1 MTRVTSPARNGGEG
15 LSEQPPSAVQS
26 GSVSS
31 ISEFVSTMETSL
43 LAALLRYF
51 SSRQEHLLAGVRALV
66 EQESPTRDAAATTA
80 IIANLKTRLDA
91 IGATTRL
98 HETERGTH
106 LLSRITFGPSLH
118 DGPVLLL
125 GHVDTVWPL
134 ATLASR
140 PFRVENG
147 CAFGPGIF
155 DMKSGVEVM
164 VAALEAIH
172 ALELQ
177 PGREIRMLL
186 SCDEESGS
194 TTSRDLITAEAAD
207 CVAVFV
213 LEPSL
218 PGGKVKTARK
228 GIANYEVIARG
239 ISAHAGLDPEKGIS
253 AISELARQILALNA
267 LNDLKQGITVNVG
280 VISGGTLSNVIA
292 SEARAEVDVRFRT
305 IAQGEDISRRIESMQ
320 PVQTAA
326 QIEIRGG
333 INRPPLERTP
343 AVVALFERARSIAS
357 ELGFDLGEG
366 PSGGASDGNFTAAQ
380 GIPTLDG
387 LGVEGDGAH
396 ATHEHIV
403 IADLPRRAALI
414 TALLTKGLTE
424 AQT

>member
-1 MTRVTSPARNGGEG
+1 
-15 LSEQPPSAVQS
+15 VQS
-26 GSVSS
+26 
-31 ISEFVSTMETSL
+31 L
-43 LAALLRYF
+43 LTALLRHF
-51 SSRQEHLLAGVRALV
+51 SSRRENLLAGVRALV
-66 EQESPTRDAAATTA
+66 EQESRTGDAAATTA
-80 IIANLKTRLDA
+80 IMAKLKRRLDA
-91 IGATTRL
+91 IGATTNL
-98 HETERGTH
+98 HETGPGTH
-106 LLSRITFGPSLH
+106 LMSRITFGPSLQ

-125 GHVDTVWPL
+125 GHVDTVWPPD
-134 ATLASR
+134 TLASR

-147 CAFGPGIF
+147 RAFGPGIF

-172 ALELQ
+172 ELELQ
-177 PGREIRMLL
+177 PRREIRMFL

-194 TTSRDLITAEAAD
+194 ITSRDLITAQAAE
-207 CVAVFV
+207 CTAVFV

-228 GIANYEVIARG
+228 GISNYEVIARG

-253 AISELARQILALNA
+253 AISELARQILALHA
-267 LNDLKQGITVNVG
+267 LNDLQQGITVNVG

-305 IAQGEDISRRIESMQ
+305 MAQGEEIARRIESMQ
-320 PVQTAA
+320 PLQSGAR
-326 QIEIRGG
+326 IEIRGG
-333 INRPPLERTP
+333 INRPPLERTA
-343 AVVALFERARSIAS
+343 AVVALYDRARSIAS
-357 ELGFDLGEG
+357 QLGFDLGEG

-396 ATHEHIV
+396 AAHEHIV

-414 TALLTKGLTE
+414 TALLTTPLTE
-424 AQT
+424 AAT

>member
-1 MTRVTSPARNGGEG
+1 MTRALLLVLRI
-15 LSEQPPSAVQS
+15 V
-26 GSVSS
+26 SVK
-31 ISEFVSTMETSL
+31 ETSL
-43 LAALLRYF
+43 LAALLHYF
-51 SSRQEHLLAGVRALV
+51 SSRQENLLAGVRALV
-66 EQESPTRDAAATTA
+66 EQESPTRDATATTA
-80 IIANLKTRLDA
+80 IMANLKTRLDA

-106 LLSRITFGPSLH
+106 LLSRMTFGPSL
-118 DGPVLLL
+118 PNASVLLL

-134 ATLASR
+134 ATLTSR

-177 PGREIRMLL
+177 PWGEIRMFL
-186 SCDEESGS
+186 SSDEESGS
-194 TTSRDLITAEAAD
+194 TTSRDLITAEASD

-253 AISELARQILALNA
+253 AISELAGQIVALNA

-280 VISGGTLSNVIA
+280 VISGGTLSNVVA

-305 IAQGEDISRRIESMQ
+305 MAQGEDISRRIESMQ
-320 PVQTAA
+320 PVQTGA

-343 AVVALFERARSIAS
+343 AVVALFDRARSIAS
-357 ELGFDLGEG
+357 QLGFDLGEG

-403 IADLPRRAALI
+403 VADLPRRAALI
-414 TALLTKGLTE
+414 TALLTTPLTE

>member
-1 MTRVTSPARNGGEG
+1 MTRATSGARNGGEAV
-15 LSEQPPSAVQS
+15 SEGPSSAVQS
-26 GSVSS
+26 
-31 ISEFVSTMETSL
+31 
-43 LAALLRYF
+43 LLRYF
-51 SSRQEHLLAGVRALV
+51 RSRQEHLLAGVRALV

-80 IIANLKTRLDA
+80 IIAKLKTRLDA

-106 LLSRITFGPSLH
+106 LLSRITFGQSLH
-118 DGPVLLL
+118 DVPVLLL

-194 TTSRDLITAEAAD
+194 TTSRDLITAEAAE
-207 CVAVFV
+207 CAAVFV

-218 PGGKVKTARK
+218 PGGSVKTERK
-228 GIANYEVIARG
+228 GIANYEIVARG
-239 ISAHAGLDPEKGIS
+239 VSAHAGLDPEKGVS
-253 AISELARQILALNA
+253 ATSELAHQILALNA
-267 LNDLKQGITVNVG
+267 LNDLPNGISVNVG
-280 VISGGTLSNVIA
+280 VIHGGTFPNVVA
-292 SEARAEVDVRFRT
+292 AEARAKVDVRFRT
-305 IAQGEDISRRIESMQ
+305 MAQAELISQRIESLQ
-320 PVQTAA
+320 PVLEGA
-326 QIEIRGG
+326 QLEIRGG
-333 INRPPLERTP
+333 INRPPLERNA
-343 AVVALFERARSIAS
+343 AVMSLYAHARLIAAQ
-357 ELGFDLGEG
+357 LGFELGEG
-366 PSGGASDGNFTAAQ
+366 SSGGASDGNFTAAL

-396 ATHEHIV
+396 AEHEHILV
-403 IADLPRRAALI
+403 DDLPRRAALL
-414 TALLTKGLTE
+414 TALLTTSPME
-424 AQT
+424 A

>member
-1 MTRVTSPARNGGEG
+1 
-15 LSEQPPSAVQS
+15 
-26 GSVSS
+26 
-31 ISEFVSTMETSL
+31 METSL

-51 SSRQEHLLAGVRALV
+51 NCRQENLLAGVRALV
-66 EQESPTRDAAATTA
+66 EHESPTRDAAATTA
-80 IIANLKTRLDA
+80 IIAKLKTRLDA

-98 HETERGTH
+98 HETDRGTH
-106 LLSRITFGPSLH
+106 LSSRMTFGPSLH
-118 DGPVLLL
+118 DAPVLLL

-134 ATLASR
+134 ATLNSR

-147 CAFGPGIF
+147 CAYGPGIF

-177 PGREIRMLL
+177 PWREIRMFL

-194 TTSRDLITAEAAD
+194 TTSRDLITAEASD

-218 PGGKVKTARK
+218 PGGRVKTSRK
-228 GIANYEVIARG
+228 GIATYDVITRG
-239 ISAHAGLDPEKGIS
+239 ISAHAGLDPDKGVS

-267 LNDLKQGITVNVG
+267 LNDLKQGISVNVG
-280 VISGGTLSNVIA
+280 VISGGTLSNVVA

-305 IAQGEDISRRIESMQ
+305 MVQGEDISRRIESMQ
-320 PVQTAA
+320 PAHAGA
-326 QIEIRGG
+326 QIEIHGG

-343 AVVALFERARSIAS
+343 AVVGLFERARSIAS
-357 ELGFDLGEG
+357 QLGFDLGEG
-366 PSGGASDGNFTAAQ
+366 ASGGASDGNFTAAQ

-387 LGVEGDGAH
+387 LGVQGDGAH
-396 ATHEHIV
+396 AAHEHIV
-403 IADLPRRAALI
+403 VADLPRRAALI
-414 TALLTKGLTE
+414 TALLTTPLTE

>member
-1 MTRVTSPARNGGEG
+1 M
-15 LSEQPPSAVQS
+15 Q
-26 GSVSS
+26 
-31 ISEFVSTMETSL
+31 SL
-43 LAALLRYF
+43 LAALLRHF
-51 SSRQEHLLAGVRALV
+51 SSRRENLLAGVRALV

-80 IIANLKTRLDA
+80 IMAKLKRRLDA

-106 LLSRITFGPSLH
+106 LMSRITFGPSLQ

-134 ATLASR
+134 ATLAAR

-164 VAALEAIH
+164 VAALEAIRE
-172 ALELQ
+172 LELQ
-177 PGREIRMLL
+177 PQREIRMFL
-186 SCDEESGS
+186 SCDEECGS
-194 TTSRDLITAEAAD
+194 ITSRDLITAQAAD
-207 CVAVFV
+207 CAAVFV

-228 GIANYEVIARG
+228 GISNYEVIARG

-253 AISELARQILALNA
+253 AISELARQILALHA
-267 LNDLKQGITVNVG
+267 LNDLQQGITVNVG

-292 SEARAEVDVRFRT
+292 SEARAEVDVRFQT
-305 IAQGEDISRRIESMQ
+305 MAQGEEIARRIESMQ
-320 PVQTAA
+320 SLQTGA

-343 AVVALFERARSIAS
+343 AVVALYDRARSIAS

-396 ATHEHIV
+396 AAHEHIV

-414 TALLTKGLTE
+414 TALLTTPLTE
-424 AQT
+424 AAT

>member
-1 MTRVTSPARNGGEG
+1 
-15 LSEQPPSAVQS
+15 
-26 GSVSS
+26 
-31 ISEFVSTMETSL
+31 METLL

-51 SSRQEHLLAGVRALV
+51 DSRQKNLLAGVRTLV

-80 IIANLKTRLDA
+80 VIAKLKTRLDA
-91 IGATTRL
+91 IGATTTL

-106 LLSRITFGPSLH
+106 LLSRMTFGQSLH
-118 DGPVLLL
+118 QGPVLLL

-147 CAFGPGIF
+147 RAFGPGIF

-172 ALELQ
+172 ALDLQ
-177 PGREIRMLL
+177 PGREIRLFL

-194 TTSRDLITAEAAD
+194 TTSRDLITAEASD

-239 ISAHAGLDPEKGIS
+239 VSAHAGLDPEKGVS
-253 AISELARQILALNA
+253 AISELARQILALHA
-267 LNDLKQGITVNVG
+267 LNDPKEGITVNVG
-280 VISGGTLSNVIA
+280 VISGGTLSNVVA

-305 IAQGEDISRRIESMQ
+305 MAQGEDISRRIESMQ
-320 PVQTAA
+320 PVQTGA
-326 QIEIRGG
+326 QIEIRGE

-343 AVVALFERARSIAS
+343 AVAALFDRARSIAS
-357 ELGFDLGEG
+357 QLGFELGEG
-366 PSGGASDGNFTAAQ
+366 SSGGASDGNFTAAQ

-403 IADLPRRAALI
+403 VADLPRRAALI
-414 TALLTKGLTE
+414 TALLTTPLMET
-424 AQT
+424 QT

>member
-1 MTRVTSPARNGGEG
+1 MTRATSEARNGGEAV
-15 LSEQPPSAVQS
+15 SQQPSSAVQS
-26 GSVSS
+26 GSINSN
-31 ISEFVSTMETSL
+31 SEFVSTMETSL
-43 LAALLRYF
+43 LATLLRYF
-51 SSRQEHLLAGVRALV
+51 SSRQENLLSGVRALV

-80 IIANLKTRLDA
+80 IMANLKTRLDA
-91 IGATTRL
+91 IGATTTL

-106 LLSRITFGPSLH
+106 LLSRMTFGPSLPN
-118 DGPVLLL
+118 GSVLLL

-147 CAFGPGIF
+147 YAFGPGIF

-177 PGREIRMLL
+177 PWREIRMFL

-194 TTSRDLITAEAAD
+194 TTSRDLITAEASD

-253 AISELARQILALNA
+253 
-267 LNDLKQGITVNVG
+267 
-280 VISGGTLSNVIA
+280 
-292 SEARAEVDVRFRT
+292 
-305 IAQGEDISRRIESMQ
+305 
-320 PVQTAA
+320 
-326 QIEIRGG
+326 
-333 INRPPLERTP
+333 
-343 AVVALFERARSIAS
+343 
-357 ELGFDLGEG
+357 
-366 PSGGASDGNFTAAQ
+366 
-380 GIPTLDG
+380 
-387 LGVEGDGAH
+387 
-396 ATHEHIV
+396 
-403 IADLPRRAALI
+403 
-414 TALLTKGLTE
+414 
-424 AQT
+424 

>member
-1 MTRVTSPARNGGEG
+1 
-15 LSEQPPSAVQS
+15 
-26 GSVSS
+26 
-31 ISEFVSTMETSL
+31 METSL

-51 SSRQEHLLAGVRALV
+51 NCRQENLLAGVRALV
-66 EQESPTRDAAATTA
+66 EQESPTRDAGATSAITA
-80 IIANLKTRLDA
+80 KLKRRLDA
-91 IGATTRL
+91 IGATTKL

-106 LLSRITFGPSLH
+106 LLSRMTFGPSLH
-118 DGPVLLL
+118 DAPVLLL

-134 ATLASR
+134 AALNSR

-172 ALELQ
+172 ALQLQ
-177 PGREIRMLL
+177 PWREIRMFL

-194 TTSRDLITAEAAD
+194 TTSRDLITDEASD

-228 GIANYEVIARG
+228 GIANYDVITRG
-239 ISAHAGLDPEKGIS
+239 ISAHAGLDPEKGVS

-267 LNDLKQGITVNVG
+267 LNDLKQGISVNVG
-280 VISGGTLSNVIA
+280 VISGGTLSNVVA

-305 IAQGEDISRRIESMQ
+305 MAQGEDISRRIESMQ
-320 PVQTAA
+320 PAHTGA

-343 AVVALFERARSIAS
+343 AVVALFDRARSIAS
-357 ELGFDLGEG
+357 QLGFDLGEG
-366 PSGGASDGNFTAAQ
+366 SSGGASDGNFTAAQ

-414 TALLTKGLTE
+414 TALLTTPLTE

>member
-1 MTRVTSPARNGGEG
+1 VSQRPSPAG
-15 LSEQPPSAVQS
+15 QS
-26 GSVSS
+26 GSAIST
-31 ISEFVSTMETSL
+31 SEFARETQL
-43 LAALLRYF
+43 VAALLRYF
-51 SSRQEHLLAGVRALV
+51 SARQENLLAGIRELV

-80 IIANLKTRLDA
+80 IIAKLKTRLDA
-91 IGATTRL
+91 IGATTKL

-106 LLSRITFGPSLH
+106 LSSRMTFGPSLH
-118 DGPVLLL
+118 DGSVLLL

-164 VAALEAIH
+164 VAALEAIQ

>member
-1 MTRVTSPARNGGEG
+1 
-15 LSEQPPSAVQS
+15 
-26 GSVSS
+26 
-31 ISEFVSTMETSL
+31 METL
-43 LAALLRYF
+43 LLGALLRYF
-51 SSRQEHLLAGVRALV
+51 SSRQQQLLAGVRALV
-66 EQESPTRDAAATTA
+66 EHESPTRDAAANTA
-80 IIANLKTRLDA
+80 IIAKLKTRLDA

-98 HETERGTH
+98 HDTERGTH
-106 LLSRITFGPSLH
+106 LSSRMTFGQSLH

-134 ATLASR
+134 ETLTNS

-147 CAFGPGIF
+147 RAFGPGIF
-155 DMKSGVEVM
+155 DMKSGVEVI

-172 ALELQ
+172 ALNLQ
-177 PGREIRMLL
+177 PGREIRLFL

-194 TTSRDLITAEAAD
+194 ATSRDLLEAEASD
-207 CVAVFV
+207 CAAVFV

-253 AISELARQILALNA
+253 AISELARQILALHA
-267 LNDLKQGITVNVG
+267 LNDLEQGISVNAG
-280 VISGGTLSNVIA
+280 VISGGTLSNVVA

-305 IAQGEDISRRIESMQ
+305 MAQGEEMSRLIESMQ
-320 PVQTAA
+320 PVQTGAR
-326 QIEIRGG
+326 IEIRGG
-333 INRPPLERTP
+333 INRPPLERT
-343 AVVALFERARSIAS
+343 AALVALYDRARSIAS

-366 PSGGASDGNFTAAQ
+366 SSGGASDGNFTAAL

-403 IADLPRRAALI
+403 VADLPRRAALL
-414 TALLTKGLTE
+414 TALLTTPLTE
-424 AQT
+424 AVL